1 MNVSISSY
9 ERVPLLKT
17 ALEIYYGFIPGLLL
31 LIFCGI
37 FLKVKDIY
45 ELRVNQTVHISALK
59 LVDSFVQSNISRTED
74 VVASKNK
81 ELKQILFYDPTMF
94 QMNRNILNI
103 SYFQN
108 CKVNDCEMTFNKV
121 ALNNSDA
128 VIFHLW
134 HHLWNELKYPI
145 FERPHGQVWILIQ
158 HEATERYEWPSP
170 FYRNN
175 FNWTMTYS
183 DLSDIYLPYG
193 KLRRLSPETKIKRDY
208 LEIARRKSKDPL
220 WIVSHCPTSSQRLE
234 YAKILEN
241 YITLDILGKCGRKWR
256 CGTRYHHDKCFDILN
271 STYRYYLAFEN
282 NFCQEYITEKF
293 FENYKYDIIQV
304 VRGGNPKTRP
314 VMISHDAYISASD
327 FSNAHELGAY
337 LRALSNDTVKYAKML
352 ETKDEYQPIAYSE
365 LFQQSM
371 CEICKRLHNIHK
383 YRFVYDDVYQWIKT
397 NEPCFNNQTT

>member
-1 MNVSISSY
+1 M
-9 ERVPLLKT
+9 
-17 ALEIYYGFIPGLLL
+17 G
-31 LIFCGI
+31 
-37 FLKVKDIY
+37 
-45 ELRVNQTVHISALK
+45 
-59 LVDSFVQSNISRTED
+59 DSFVQFNISRTED
-74 VVASKNK
+74 VVASRNK
-81 ELKQILFYDPTMF
+81 ELKRILFYDPTMF
-94 QMNRNILNI
+94 QINRNILNI

-108 CKVNDCEMTFNKV
+108 CKVSDCEMTFNK
-121 ALNNSDA
+121 ATLNNSDA

-145 FERPHGQVWILIQ
+145 FERPRGQVWILIQ
-158 HEATERYEWPSP
+158 HEAAERYEWPSP

-183 DLSDIYLPYG
+183 ELSDIHLPYG
-193 KLRRLSPETKIKRDY
+193 KLRHLSPETQIKREY
-208 LEIARRKSKDPL
+208 LEIARRKSKDAL
-220 WIVSHCPTSSQRLE
+220 WIVSHCPTRSQRLE

-241 YITLDILGKCGRKWR
+241 YITLDILGKCGRKWL
-256 CGTRYHHDKCFDILN
+256 CGARYHHDNCFDILN

-337 LRALSNDTVKYAKML
+337 LRALKYAKML
-352 ETKDEYQPIAYSE
+352 QTEDEYLSITYSE

-371 CEICKRLHNIHK
+371 CEICKRLHDIYN
-383 YRFVYDDVYQWIKT
+383 YGFVYDDVYQWMKT
-397 NEPCFNNQTT
+397 NEPCFNSQTTNM